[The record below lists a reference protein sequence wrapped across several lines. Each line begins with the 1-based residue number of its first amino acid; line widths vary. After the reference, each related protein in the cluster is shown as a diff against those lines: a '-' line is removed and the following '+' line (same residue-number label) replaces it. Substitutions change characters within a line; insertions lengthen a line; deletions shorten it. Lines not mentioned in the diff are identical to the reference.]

1 MSVYGSHK
9 HTLTGTRRV
18 AREERGVVVPSTS
31 KSKGARTLKKA
42 REELEREGFIV
53 DRVELTGKYTS
64 SKDLFSE
71 HCDGFDL
78 LALNAQGV
86 IRMVQVKTN
95 TRPAKKTYIEF
106 AKKYATKSIQVWGY
120 TWFDRKGWVKQKFN
134 RSGTI
139 TEKDERSS

>member
-1 MSVYGSHK
+1 MLSGCDRLSALMAGNVS
-9 HTLTGTRRV
+9 R
-18 AREERGVVVPSTS
+18 
-31 KSKGARTLKKA
+31 SKGKRTLKKA

-53 DRVELTGKYTS
+53 DRVELTGKYTH

-78 LALNAQGV
+78 LALNARGQ

-95 TRPAKKTYIEF
+95 TRPSKKSYIEF
-106 AKKYATKSIQVWGY
+106 AKVYATRYIQVWGY

-134 RSGTI
+134 KNGTI
-139 TEKDERSS
+139 TEYDERSK